1 MSTICCMLHLF
12 GSGLGQKGSTRY
24 RGTAAPR
31 CWAWIR
37 ADAAIAQ
44 TAALVRTTRAA
55 LIWIFM
61 WTVIHEPS
69 VRGCPRKYA
78 AAELST
84 ATDATGRIRWNQA
97 YFSTF

>member
-1 MSTICCMLHLF
+1 MLHLF
-12 GSGLGQKGSTRY
+12 GRGLGQKGSTRY
-24 RGTAAPR
+24 RGAAAPR

-61 WTVIHEPS
+61 WTVIHEPG
-69 VRGCPRKYA
+69 VRAVRENAQPPSCPLPRTPPYEF
-78 AAELST
+78 AE
-84 ATDATGRIRWNQA
+84 IRPVSIGFELANP
-97 YFSTF
+97 